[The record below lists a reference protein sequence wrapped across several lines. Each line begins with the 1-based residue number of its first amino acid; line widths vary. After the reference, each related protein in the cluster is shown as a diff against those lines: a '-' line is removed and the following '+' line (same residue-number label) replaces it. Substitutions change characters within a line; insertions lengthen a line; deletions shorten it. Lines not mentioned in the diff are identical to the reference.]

1 MPGAPAG
8 TRALRAS
15 PAPDARPAPGPLT
28 YTDAVAAL
36 SARGR
41 FGIHLGLG
49 RTRALLRALGDPQ
62 AGIRGALIAG
72 TNGKGSVQALVS
84 AMLRAAGYRVGQAPK
99 PHLVEY
105 RERIVVDGVPIEPD
119 DMAALV
125 ARILAIADR
134 LPRRLGPPTE
144 FEVVTA
150 AAFAWFAERGV
161 DVAVVEVGLGGRL
174 DATNAWDGGVAA
186 VTNVAMDHAEL
197 LGGTIPRIAREKAAI
212 LKRGDLGVT
221 GADGEAL
228 EVVRRRARRLGVPL
242 AETAPLPVLG
252 MDRHGVLVDVPG
264 LGEVRIGL
272 LGRHQAANAAVALGV
287 VAALER
293 AGIAQVPA
301 AARREGLASARWPG
315 RLELIELRGVGQP
328 GTDRAGGAGRPGDE
342 GPAIDPGRP
351 GDEGPAIDLGL
362 AIDPGR
368 PVDLVLDGAHN
379 PAGVRALVEALDEL
393 RPSLA
398 PGPVTLLLAIMRDK
412 DVPGMV
418 GHLASSSA
426 LRDARVVATQV
437 TARGLEAGDLAAAWR
452 MARAG
457 SAGQAGSS
465 DSAGQ
470 AGAADSSDS
479 AGWAGSSDSA
489 GHPGPVDVIRAPE
502 EALDHAIGQALAAG
516 GPLVVAGSLYL
527 VGAVRGML
535 QSRGFLR

>member
-328 GTDRAGGAGRPGDE
+328 GTDRAGGAGRPGDG
-342 GPAIDPGRP
+342 GP
-351 GDEGPAIDLGL
+351 

-465 DSAGQ
+465 DSAG
-470 AGAADSSDS
+470 
-479 AGWAGSSDSA
+479 
-489 GHPGPVDVIRAPE
+489 HPGPVDVIRAPE

-535 QSRGFLR
+535 QSRGLLR